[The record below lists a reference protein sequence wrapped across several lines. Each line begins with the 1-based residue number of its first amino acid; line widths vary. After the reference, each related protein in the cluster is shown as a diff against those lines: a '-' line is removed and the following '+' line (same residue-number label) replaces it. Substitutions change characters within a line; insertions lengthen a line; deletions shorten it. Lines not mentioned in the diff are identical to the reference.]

1 LAPSR
6 SATAA
11 ATLADLKEM
20 GFITIQRRFN
30 ATNLINLHLVPL
42 LKGREVDYV
51 IEPVSIVEEDR

>member
-30 ATNLINLHLVPL
+30 ATNLINLVPL